1 MKLRQYADI
10 VQLWIS
16 DDLIDQLL
24 VSLQKVGGMLLN
36 IHSSDVWIADL
47 QEKRNVRIAGMHL
60 FRVGQ
65 IRLVKDDDLQA
76 LAVRMIP
83 VCQP

>member
-1 MKLRQYADI
+1 
-10 VQLWIS
+10 
-16 DDLIDQLL
+16 
-24 VSLQKVGGMLLN
+24 MLLN